1 MIPCHHAIKPP
12 SQSQFEGTTDPA
24 GTTPM
29 PFNLPLPTDNR
40 RQMVLLEHRQIP
52 DSRYN
57 AASATL
63 TYHHMFSDA
72 DVVTLKDQRLSE
84 MAPVP
89 MSWCLFTLVC
99 GSWWLQVHLAPAP
112 ENEVPLRPTTWVQ
125 EGKITPITL
134 PKGRTRRLYF
144 TLKKK
149 ASAMSVT
156 VSPCG
161 PTIEWSLSARTLKD
175 KPFKMQW
182 STKKSSPEV
191 WWQGPGTEE
200 KMHSFTGHTDDAY
213 RGPSH
218 PHASIYIMRLRSKLQ
233 NTRATVYLH
242 EGPEPSG
249 TFPML
254 PADPRVHT
262 LGVGM
267 TSVTLSWV
275 PSASI
280 TSHTHTQKSYDY
292 CVFVNSQQNYPNLC
306 AARESRRKEKDQGQ
320 GKKAKKGEE
329 TVWPMLNEWWWQQ
342 WDSEA
347 HSPPSTSSDDLHCV
361 CQGTENVCT
370 ISELLPDTQYYFDV
384 FVIDRTNRTSVAYW
398 GTFARTHEEAQ
409 AAITTLREG
418 ELRWVS
424 FNDRG
429 SKSEQ
434 FFTFRPRGL
443 QQSGLLTLQSCGR
456 DEKIKVTVSSKSQI
470 LTSQAVTGDLV
481 HIWLNGS
488 PSYLIH
494 LEREGTTSSH
504 MSTALPGGLMASV
517 KMQVS
522 SAYHRRGVPSLPTT
536 LQIKSFNRLRGCN
549 SVTLAWMGTEERSL
563 YCVYRRKVGLLDKKA
578 PTAPCLGPESRS
590 DTERVLCK
598 YFQELNPQ
606 RAVTTAVIGGLEPGV
621 AYVFDVYLMRRWG
634 IPIKYASKVVKTR
647 KEC

>member
-1 MIPCHHAIKPP
+1 
-12 SQSQFEGTTDPA
+12 
-24 GTTPM
+24 
-29 PFNLPLPTDNR
+29 
-40 RQMVLLEHRQIP
+40 
-52 DSRYN
+52 
-57 AASATL
+57 
-63 TYHHMFSDA
+63 
-72 DVVTLKDQRLSE
+72 
-84 MAPVP
+84 
-89 MSWCLFTLVC
+89 
-99 GSWWLQVHLAPAP
+99 
-112 ENEVPLRPTTWVQ
+112 
-125 EGKITPITL
+125 
-134 PKGRTRRLYF
+134 
-144 TLKKK
+144 
-149 ASAMSVT
+149 
-156 VSPCG
+156 
-161 PTIEWSLSARTLKD
+161 
-175 KPFKMQW
+175 
-182 STKKSSPEV
+182 
-191 WWQGPGTEE
+191 
-200 KMHSFTGHTDDAY
+200 MHSFTGNTDNAY

-218 PHASIYIMRLRSKLQ
+218 PHASVYIVRLRSKLQ
-233 NTRATVYLH
+233 NARATAYLH

-249 TFPML
+249 AFPLL

-267 TSVTLSWV
+267 TSVTLSWA
-275 PSASI
+275 PSLSI
-280 TSHTHTQKSYDY
+280 TGRAHAHKGYDY
-292 CVFVNSQQNYPNLC
+292 CVLANSQQNYPSLC
-306 AARESRRKEKDQGQ
+306 AARESTRTEDDRRR
-320 GKKAKKGEE
+320 GKKAKKGGE

-347 HSPPSTSSDDLHCV
+347 RRPPSDDLQCV

-384 FVIDRTNRTSVAYW
+384 FVIDRTNGTSVAYR
-398 GTFARTHEEAQ
+398 GTFARTHEEAR

-429 SKSEQ
+429 SRSEQ

-456 DEKIKVTVSSKSQI
+456 GEKIKVTVSSRSQV
-470 LTSQAVTGDLV
+470 LTSQAVAGDLA
-481 HIWLNGS
+481 HIWLDRS

-494 LEREGTTSSH
+494 LEREGSSSH
-504 MSTALPGGLMASV
+504 HIPAALPGGLMASV

-563 YCVYRRKVGLLDKKA
+563 YCVYRRKAGALDKKA

-606 RAVTTAVIGGLEPGV
+606 RAVTTAVIGGLQPGV